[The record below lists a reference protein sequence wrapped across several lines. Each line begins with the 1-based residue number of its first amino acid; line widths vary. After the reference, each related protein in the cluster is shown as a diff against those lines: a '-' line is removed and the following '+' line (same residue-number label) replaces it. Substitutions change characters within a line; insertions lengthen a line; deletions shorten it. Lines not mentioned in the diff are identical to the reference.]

1 MEIADKFAKMQVKW
15 SAVDTS
21 LKISGVAVSE
31 MQKKYQEFI
40 KDPSKM
46 KWNEYITKVSRES
59 LVEQLKKA
67 DDEIKD
73 CMKIRDDCMT
83 LLSDMH
89 QNITK
94 IGFEGQQEYNTN
106 QQYIENLE
114 REQQETVKQRE
125 QVYAEK
131 LTVDQTF

>member
-59 LVEQLKKA
+59 LVE
-67 DDEIKD
+67 
-73 CMKIRDDCMT
+73 
-83 LLSDMH
+83 
-89 QNITK
+89 
-94 IGFEGQQEYNTN
+94 
-106 QQYIENLE
+106 
-114 REQQETVKQRE
+114 
-125 QVYAEK
+125 
-131 LTVDQTF
+131 